1 MNDRIQQPVLK
12 TIDAGYGVDEL
23 AAIDARASL
32 MLEKVRDAMLAPYPA
47 KESPRYT
54 TTSLCALCG
63 IDRARMNYLIG
74 KGSLPGGEAKGVGKA
89 RTFSLAEVRQWIQA
103 ESKLLRRPEGKV
115 GISIVA
121 ANFKGGSTKTT
132 TVMSLA
138 QGLTLRGHR
147 VLIIDLDPQA
157 SLTALCGLLPEK
169 NVSEDDTVM
178 PLIEGRAA
186 DLSYAVRS
194 TYWDG
199 MDIIPSMPALFGAEF
214 HIPSQ
219 VIQRRGDPSF
229 QFWNILKRGIEP
241 LRADY
246 DVILFDTAPALS
258 YITIN
263 AMMAGDGLI
272 MPLPPKSLDYASSTQ
287 FWSLFTDLAK
297 SFRDKGDSKR
307 FDFIS
312 IVLSNVGS
320 DSATPVVSDWIQDTY
335 TKMVLPIEIPNT
347 SVAGVASAQFG
358 SVYDMERWEGSA
370 KTYQRAR
377 QAYDGL
383 VDKINE
389 KLQAKWSAVGGV

>member
-12 TIDAGYGVDEL
+12 PIDTGYGVDDL
-23 AAIDARASL
+23 IALDQRASL

-63 IDRARMNYLIG
+63 IDRARMNYVIG
-74 KGSLPGGEAKGVGKA
+74 KGELPPGDAKGVGKA
-89 RTFSLAEVRQWIQA
+89 RTFSLKDLRKWIRA
-103 ESKLLRRPEGKV
+103 ESKTLSFRPVEKP

-121 ANFKGGSTKTT
+121 ANFKGGSTKTS
-132 TVMSLA
+132 TVIALG

-178 PLIEGRAA
+178 PLIYGDQV
-186 DLSYAVRS
+186 DLAYAIRP

-199 MDIIPSMPALFGAEF
+199 MDIVPAMPALFSAEF

-219 VIQRRGDPSF
+219 VIQRRGDPNF
-229 QFWNILKRGIEP
+229 QFWNILKYGIEP
-241 LRADY
+241 LRKTY

-258 YITIN
+258 YLTIN
-263 AMMAGDGLI
+263 AMMAGDGII

-287 FWSLFTDLAK
+287 FWSLFSDLAK
-297 SFRDKGDSKR
+297 NFRDQGDAKR
-307 FDFIS
+307 FKFIS
-312 IVLSNVGS
+312 VVLSNVGT

-335 TKMVLPIEIPNT
+335 TKMVLPIEIPST

-358 SVYDMERWEGSA
+358 SVYDLERWEGNA

-389 KLQAKWSAVGGV
+389 KLVAIWAGDE

>member
-12 TIDAGYGVDEL
+12 PMDTGYGVDDL
-23 AAIDARASL
+23 VALDARASL
-32 MLEKVRDAMLAPYPA
+32 MLEKVRDAMLAPHPA
-47 KESPRYT
+47 KNTPRYT
-54 TTSLCALCG
+54 TSALCALCG
-63 IDRARMNYLIG
+63 IDRARMNYVIG
-74 KGSLPGGEAKGVGKA
+74 KGVLPPGDAQGVGKA
-89 RTFSLAEVRQWIQA
+89 RTFSLAEVREWIRA
-103 ESKLLRRPEGKV
+103 ESKLTYRPAGKP

-169 NVSEDDTVM
+169 NVSEEHTIM
-178 PLIEGRAA
+178 PLIYGDQV
-186 DLSYAVRS
+186 DLSYAVQP

-214 HIPSQ
+214 QIPSQ
-219 VIQRRGDPSF
+219 VIQRRGDVDF
-229 QFWNILKRGIEP
+229 QFWNILKRGIAP
-241 LRADY
+241 LRETY

-258 YITIN
+258 YVTIN

-287 FWSLFTDLAK
+287 FWSLFADLAK
-297 SFRDKGDSKR
+297 NFRDKGDEKR

-312 IVLSNVGS
+312 VVLSNVGS

-389 KLQAKWSAVGGV
+389 KLQAKWATEA